1 MNNETWDQCMDRL
14 RKNRETRIAQCTSP
28 EERAAMEEI
37 HESLLTV
44 ESFLRCNSAAMS
56 LRVPTNPATHEALG
70 KPL

>member
-1 MNNETWDQCMDRL
+1 MNNETWNQCMERL
-14 RKNRETRIAQCTSP
+14 RKNREKRIAECTNP

-37 HESLLTV
+37 HESLSTV

-56 LRVPTNPATHEALG
+56 LRVPTNPQTYDDMG